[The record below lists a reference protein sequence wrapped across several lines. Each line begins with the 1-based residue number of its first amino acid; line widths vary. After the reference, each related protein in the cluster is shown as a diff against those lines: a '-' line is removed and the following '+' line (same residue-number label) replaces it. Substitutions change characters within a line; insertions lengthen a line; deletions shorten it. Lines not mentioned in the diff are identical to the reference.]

1 MSDNAMRISVG
12 EIATLAA
19 WVEKQGLK
27 SNHEVRLEQTQTGI
41 GNAIIAKIRMTEDEG
56 IFKDIT
62 DYDCW

>member
-27 SNHEVRLEQTQTGI
+27 SNHTVRLEQTQTGI
-41 GNAIIAKIRMTEDEG
+41 GNAITAKILMTDDEG

-62 DYDCW
+62 DYDTW

>member
-19 WVEKQGLK
+19 WVEKQGLN